1 MKSFYNNLKWV
12 VSCSVAVAMLAV
24 VSCSGNAVSPLGDNT
39 EASYSVDSQGNMFG
53 SVGPMTV
60 DSPVLPKSSSGPGP
74 EIDDDMI
81 EVDPHD
87 LLDDLLFNM
96 MHIALESGENEVDH
110 KGYMYHSENAYI
122 NFDEVRL
129 ASEETAMSFVTYG
142 FRNIPAG
149 EEIRRVEVTGN
160 GEFSEGSG
168 LWIGI
173 GDPEKDT
180 FKWTGPYSN
189 EDDWVLNMYFMD
201 NTNDLHRAYLTL
213 AVSGGDAAYIHG
225 LDIYVGGLPVLE
237 HEPIFEMGEYMIPL
251 PDPFPDGFLDDLL
264 PEPPGGFDEY

>member
-24 VSCSGNAVSPLGDNT
+24 VSCSGSAVSPLGDNT
-39 EASYSVDSQGNMFG
+39 EASYSVDSQGNQYG

-60 DSPVLPKSSSGPGP
+60 DSPILPKGSSEPGP

-87 LLDDLLFNM
+87 LLDDLMFNL

-142 FRNIPAG
+142 FRNIPEG
-149 EEIRRVEVTGN
+149 ENIQRVEVTGS
-160 GEFSEGSG
+160 GDFAEGTG

-173 GDPEKDT
+173 GDPKKDT
-180 FKWTGPYSN
+180 FKWTGPYTN
-189 EDDWVLNMYFMD
+189 EDDLVLNMYFMD
-201 NTNDLHRAYLTL
+201 NTNDLQRAYLTL
-213 AVSGGDAAYIHG
+213 AVSGGDMAYIHG
-225 LDIYVGGLPVLE
+225 LEIHVGGLPGIE
-237 HEPIFEMGEYMIPL
+237 MEPIFEMGELIDPWFNPFLDGLL
-251 PDPFPDGFLDDLL
+251 PDV
-264 PEPPGGFDEY
+264 PGGLGT